1 MYLLDKLWRG
11 DIAPSDR
18 YIRPD
23 SEYKKVARAFC
34 DVADRLQDQLAP
46 EGKKL
51 WEEADRLKSDMV
63 MLTEEDV
70 FIYGFRMGARMILDV
85 IGDYKG
91 QFCEIGEAG

>member
-11 DIAPSDR
+11 DITPSEQ

-23 SEYKKVARAFC
+23 SEYKKVAREFC
-34 DVADRLQDQLAP
+34 DAADKLQEQLSP
-46 EGKKL
+46 DGKKL

-70 FIYGFRMGARMILDV
+70 FI
-85 IGDYKG
+85 
-91 QFCEIGEAG
+91 